1 MELKADE
8 TMKKYMLLWSAA
20 ALVLLSSACTED
32 EAADPEPQQPVATE
46 RLYLS
51 DEATEAKADPQS
63 RAHFADGYKIAWEE
77 GDEVAITDNETRYPV
92 LQDETGRW
100 YVELP
105 TADSYTVYYPAA
117 SKKII
122 YGGDIF
128 ELGSVQTYREG
139 SFDKARFA
147 ARAVAQKGEMLTFK
161 YMCSMLKLT
170 LTGSASE
177 AVASIRIDGL
187 ADEVLSPGGEIAED
201 ETGTAYITKFTSNY
215 ASLSKSYVVLNA
227 DPAVALTSEG
237 VDFYMTM
244 IPAKFNHGF
253 TITVTLADGRVMKR
267 VGGTG
272 QSASRGKILAMPALR
287 FEETPVD
294 NVSPVLY
301 SMDNR
306 NWLSWRYEADGTTPV
321 TLAYPQNANNR
332 LYFKDNDA
340 ASGAKG
346 LTLAHFQSLHDTFM
360 KNGIAGDNVAAVAV
374 APIGFDFSNATYES
388 TTLPGGIFTRY
399 AEPANKFSTDLRY
412 LSLPKNISVISDH
425 AFRGDLVLQTL
436 ILPESIK
443 QIGTYVFYLARG
455 FQNTADG
462 ADTATQGIFCYAAT
476 PPSLGSETF
485 NYTYVQFHVPAA
497 SLTAYQEV
505 WTANA
510 STAKTARAQ
519 LVGDL

>member
-1 MELKADE
+1 
-8 TMKKYMLLWSAA
+8 MKKYMLLWSTA
-20 ALVLLSSACTED
+20 ALALLSSACTKD
-32 EAADPEPQQPVATE
+32 EAAEPEPKQPVATE

-77 GDEVAITDNETRYPV
+77 GDEVAITDNQTRYPV
-92 LQDETGRW
+92 LQDEAGRW

-117 SKKII
+117 SKKVISS
-122 YGGDIF
+122 GDIF
-128 ELGSVQTYREG
+128 ELGSEQTYREG
-139 SFDKARFA
+139 SFDKACFA
-147 ARAVAQKGEMLTFK
+147 ARAVAKKGEMLTFK

-201 ETGTAYITKFTSNY
+201 ETGAAYITKFTSNY

-267 VGGTG
+267 VGGIG
-272 QSASRGKILAMPALR
+272 QSANRGKMLVMPALR

-306 NWLSWRYEADGTTPV
+306 NWLSWRYEANGTTPV

-332 LYFKDNDA
+332 LYFKDNEA
-340 ASGAKG
+340 ASGTKG

-360 KNGIAGDNVAAVAV
+360 TDGMVNGNSYTTVVAV
-374 APIGFDFSNATYES
+374 NPIGFDFSQATYES
-388 TTLPGGIFTRY
+388 DILPSNIFTRNGE
-399 AEPANKFSTDLRY
+399 AANQYNINMRY
-412 LSLPKNISVISDH
+412 ISLPKNIREIADN
-425 AFRGDLVLQTL
+425 ALCWNLVLHTV
-436 ILPESIK
+436 ILPQSVEK
-443 QIGTYVFYLARG
+443 IGALVFEVSRG
-455 FQNTADG
+455 LHSTGDSP
-462 ADTATQGIFCYAAT
+462 DPETQGVFCYATT
-476 PPSLGSETF
+476 PPSFGANAF
-485 NYTYVQFHVPAA
+485 NWNNGNFHIPAA
-497 SLTAYQEV
+497 SLSAYEAV
-505 WTANA
+505 WA
-510 STAKTARAQ
+510 SDPLGARLARMT